1 MSILRK
7 SLIVLAASGVFAC
20 SHLNESEREQEERAA
35 ADQRQQDNP
44 DPRAR
49 STARTTPQARKGTA
63 STRKQP
69 EVGGVEMQ
77 KEKAKEAEAPKPKE
91 ADNTGINERDRDA
104 ARKTPIDQGNSA
116 EDTQI
121 TADIRKAVM
130 KEDDLSFTAKNVKI
144 ITRGGHVYLR
154 GPVKSAIE
162 KERIEA
168 LARTAAGVVKVEN
181 QLEVEFQ
188 PNY

>member
-7 SLIVLAASGVFAC
+7 SLIVVAASGVFAC

-35 ADQRQQDNP
+35 SDQRRQDNP

-63 STRKQP
+63 STRKQSAA
-69 EVGGVEMQ
+69 GGVE
-77 KEKAKEAEAPKPKE
+77 KEKETEAPKPKE
-91 ADNTGINERDRDA
+91 ADNTGINERDRNE

-116 EDTQI
+116 EDIQI

-130 KEDDLSFTAKNVKI
+130 KEGDLSFTAKNVKI
-144 ITRGGHVYLR
+144 ITKGGHVYLR
-154 GPVKSAIE
+154 GPVKSAAE
-162 KERIEA
+162 KERIDA
-168 LARTAAGVVKVEN
+168 LARAAAGVLKVEN